1 MQLPTSLYRLQFR
14 AGMDFARAE
23 DLVPYLDRMGV
34 GALYASPLFTA
45 QTGST
50 HGYDVTRQDEVDPA
64 LGGREGL
71 ETLSAALRGRGM
83 GLVLDIVPNHM
94 AFSVENLWLRDVLRH
109 GEGSRFHGHFDWLAP
124 GRIRL
129 PWLPAPFAE
138 IAEEF
143 RVEDGA
149 DGPEL
154 VRDGLRV
161 PLAPGTETL
170 PIEELHE
177 AQPWQLAFWRTEA
190 DAITHRRFF
199 NVTSLIG
206 VPVEKPEVF
215 DDVHALLLDLVR
227 DGTVTG
233 IRIDHV
239 DGLADPGDYLARL
252 RAAVGPDV
260 PIWVEKILT
269 GSEELPT
276 DWPIEGTTGY
286 VAARAIGRALTDPK
300 GLQAVTADW
309 RAFTGREESFAEA
322 LDAAKRQIVRKDLSA
337 ELWQLQYFAET
348 LMEGSEHGPEAI
360 RQALIAYVVAFP
372 QYRTYGQSDADLI
385 RETAAKAAE
394 DAPAAADLGEAL
406 LTPEGADML
415 ARLQQVTGAAIA
427 KAQEDTAFYRW
438 IPLLSSNEVGAEP
451 DEAVLDVGGFH
462 QVMARRAEVMPSGIT
477 LTSSHDTKRSEDSRA
492 RLMAATHAVPA
503 WRTFLAGAPD
513 AGGLSASPAWHGLQ
527 SALALPPGEP
537 DRAERLADHLV
548 KAMRE
553 AKEETYHAEPDEEA
567 EAPVPA
573 YAKALAALP
582 EAPAPLPEI
591 AVRVS
596 LVQAALKL
604 TVPGIPD
611 VYQGCEAMHYGLTD
625 PDNRRPPHWDRLAA
639 LLDAAEAEGDGDG
652 GRPGDE
658 PDALKLSLTLKLLRL
673 RRAHPDAFAGAYRPL
688 DAPEGVIAFAR
699 GERVHVAVA
708 VHPPPQAPAL
718 PGRLVWGDAALRAL
732 PVSVT
737 LL

>member
-1 MQLPTSLYRLQFR
+1 MQIPSSLYRLQFR

-23 DLVPYLDRMGV
+23 RLVPYLDRLGV

-50 HGYDVTRQDEVDPA
+50 HGYDVVRQDEVDPA

-71 ETLSAALRGRGM
+71 ESLSAALRARGM

-109 GEGSRFHGHFDWLAP
+109 GEDSRYHGHFDWLAP

-138 IAEEF
+138 LADGF
-143 RVEDGA
+143 RVEDGP

-154 VRDGLRV
+154 VREGLRV
-161 PLAPGTETL
+161 PLAPGTEAL
-170 PIEELHE
+170 PTEELHE

-215 DDVHALLLDLVR
+215 DDVHALTLDLVQA
-227 DGTVTG
+227 GVVTG

-239 DGLADPGDYLARL
+239 DGLADPGDYLNHL
-252 RAAVGPDV
+252 RAAVGPEV

-269 GSEELPT
+269 GHEEPPA

-286 VAARAIGRALTDPK
+286 VAARVIGQVLTDPE
-300 GLQAVTADW
+300 GHAAITGDW

-322 LDAAKRQIVRKDLSA
+322 LDAAKRQIVRNDLSA
-337 ELWQLQYFAET
+337 ELWQLQYFADE
-348 LMEGSEHGPEAI
+348 LMQGSEHGPEAI

-372 QYRTYGQSDADLI
+372 RYRTYGQADAEVI
-385 RETAAKAAE
+385 RETALKASE
-394 DAPAAADLGEAL
+394 DAPAALDLGEAL
-406 LTPEGADML
+406 LRPEGADML

-438 IPLLSSNEVGAEP
+438 LPLLSANEVGAEP
-451 DEAVLDVGGFH
+451 DEPVLDADGFH
-462 QVMARRAEVMPSGIT
+462 AAMRRRAEIMPRGIT

-503 WRTFLAGAPD
+503 WRAFLEGAPD
-513 AGGLSASPAWHGLQ
+513 PGALTLDAAWHGIQ

-537 DRAERLADHLV
+537 DRAGRLSEHLV

-553 AKEETYHAEPDEEA
+553 AKLVTFHADPSEEA
-567 EAPVPA
+567 EAPVPP
-573 YAKALAALP
+573 YAEALAAMP
-582 EAPAPLPEI
+582 EAPEPLPRL
-591 AVRVS
+591 ALRLS
-596 LVQAALKL
+596 LIQAALKL
-604 TVPGIPD
+604 TVPGVPD

-625 PDNRRPPHWDRLAA
+625 PDNRRAPDWDRLAGLIGLDEPAPDDADGLKMAMTRA
-639 LLDAAEAEGDGDG
+639 LLG
-652 GRPGDE
+652 
-658 PDALKLSLTLKLLRL
+658 L
-673 RRAHPDAFAGAYRPL
+673 RREAPDAFAGDYAPV
-688 DAPEGVIAFAR
+688 DAPGGVLAFTR
-699 GERVHVAVA
+699 GGRVHVAVA
-708 VHPPPQAPAL
+708 VRPPAAAPAL
-718 PGRLVWGDAALRAL
+718 PGRLVWGDAALAAL
-732 PVSVT
+732 PVAVT
-737 LL
+737 LD

>member
-1 MQLPTSLYRLQFR
+1 MQLPSSLYRLQFR

-23 DLVPYLDRMGV
+23 RLVPYLDRLGV

-50 HGYDVTRQDEVDPA
+50 HGYDVVRQDEVDPA

-71 ETLSAALRGRGM
+71 ESLSAALRERGM

-94 AFSVENLWLRDVLRH
+94 AFTVENLWLRDVLRH
-109 GEGSRFHGHFDWLAP
+109 GEGSRYHGHFDWLAP

-154 VRDGLRV
+154 VRGGLRV

-170 PIEELHE
+170 PVEEMHE

-215 DDVHALLLDLVR
+215 DDVHALTLDLVR
-227 DGTVTG
+227 EGTVTG

-239 DGLADPGDYLARL
+239 DGLADPGAYLQKL
-252 RAAVGPDV
+252 RNAVGLDV

-269 GSEELPT
+269 GSEEPPA

-286 VAARAIGRALTDPK
+286 VAARAIGQVLTDPE
-300 GLQAVTADW
+300 GHAAITDDW

-322 LDAAKRQIVRKDLSA
+322 LDAAKRQIVRNDLSA
-337 ELWQLQYFAET
+337 ELWQLQHFADE
-348 LMEGSEHGPEAI
+348 LMQGSEHGPEAI
-360 RQALIAYVVAFP
+360 RQALISYVVAFP
-372 QYRTYGQSDADLI
+372 RYRTYGQADADVI
-385 RETAAKAAE
+385 RETAAKASE

-406 LTPEGADML
+406 LRPEGADML

-438 IPLLSSNEVGAEP
+438 SPLLSANEVGAEP
-451 DEAVLDVGGFH
+451 DEPTADVEGFH
-462 QVMARRAEVMPSGIT
+462 AFMQRRVEIMPRAIT

-492 RLMAATHAVPA
+492 RLIAATHAVPA
-503 WRTFLAGAPD
+503 WRAFLEDAPD
-513 AGGLSASPAWHGLQ
+513 PGGLVPDAAWHGLQ
-527 SALALPPGEP
+527 SALALPPGET
-537 DRAERLADHLV
+537 DRADRLSDHLV

-553 AKEETYHAEPDEEA
+553 AKMVTFHADPSEEA
-567 EAPVPA
+567 EAPVPL
-573 YAKALAALP
+573 YAAALAAMP
-582 EAPAPLPEI
+582 EAPEPLPRL
-591 AVRVS
+591 AVRLS
-596 LVQAALKL
+596 LIQAALKL
-604 TVPGIPD
+604 TVPGLPD
-611 VYQGCEAMHYGLTD
+611 IYQGCEALHYGLTD
-625 PDNRRPPHWDRLAA
+625 PDNRRAPDWDRLSDLLARADDFEGGADDPDLAKMAMTAA
-639 LLDAAEAEGDGDG
+639 
-652 GRPGDE
+652 
-658 PDALKLSLTLKLLRL
+658 LLRL
-673 RRAHPDAFAGAYRPL
+673 RREMPDAFLEDYRPI
-688 DAPEGVIAFAR
+688 DAPEGVIAFSR
-699 GERVHVAVA
+699 GDRIHVAVA
-708 VHPPPQAPAL
+708 IRPPAAAPVL
-718 PGRLVWGDAALRAL
+718 PGSVVWGDAALTAV
-732 PVSVT
+732 PVAVSRT
-737 LL
+737 T